1 MDNKNNMDECMWM
14 IMGSIHESD
23 RITVAKCLDM
33 MEEKGISKKEMISII
48 ENAKVELFH
57 VYNEKICSVID
68 GLDITGLTSIL
79 GSKRPVGLIICS
91 TTLSLLC
98 SFS

>member
-33 MEEKGISKKEMISII
+33 MEEKGISKKEMISIMKMLRL
-48 ENAKVELFH
+48 NYFMFTMKKF
-57 VYNEKICSVID
+57 
-68 GLDITGLTSIL
+68 TQ
-79 GSKRPVGLIICS
+79 
-91 TTLSLLC
+91 
-98 SFS
+98 

>member
-57 VYNEKICSVID
+57 VYNEKIRVFFLLDGDKFQWRYCSD
-68 GLDITGLTSIL
+68 RQFAWKSI
-79 GSKRPVGLIICS
+79 SYCAKY
-91 TTLSLLC
+91 
-98 SFS
+98 

>member
-33 MEEKGISKKEMISII
+33 QQVVD
-48 ENAKVELFH
+48 AYH
-57 VYNEKICSVID
+57 C
-68 GLDITGLTSIL
+68 
-79 GSKRPVGLIICS
+79 
-91 TTLSLLC
+91 LSARRSSSRKHLAI
-98 SFS
+98 

>member
-14 IMGSIHESD
+14 IHESD
-23 RITVAKCLDM
+23 RITIAKCLDI

-68 GLDITGLTSIL
+68 GLDNYQFEI
-79 GSKRPVGLIICS
+79 K
-91 TTLSLLC
+91 
-98 SFS
+98 

>member
-1 MDNKNNMDECMWM
+1 MDNKNNMDEWMWM

-68 GLDITGLTSIL
+68 GLDNYQFEI
-79 GSKRPVGLIICS
+79 K
-91 TTLSLLC
+91 
-98 SFS
+98 

>member
-57 VYNEKICSVID
+57 VYNEKIRIFFL
-68 GLDITGLTSIL
+68 LD
-79 GSKRPVGLIICS
+79 GSKLQWRYCADRQFAWKS
-91 TTLSLLC
+91 LSHC
-98 SFS
+98 AEYGCHR

>member
-33 MEEKGISKKEMISII
+33 MEEKGIVGPSEGSKPRSLIMSETAIAERFFTKNPKKE
-48 ENAKVELFH
+48 A
-57 VYNEKICSVID
+57 D
-68 GLDITGLTSIL
+68 
-79 GSKRPVGLIICS
+79 
-91 TTLSLLC
+91 
-98 SFS
+98 FS

>member
-33 MEEKGISKKEMISII
+33 MEEKGISPDCK
-48 ENAKVELFH
+48 
-57 VYNEKICSVID
+57 
-68 GLDITGLTSIL
+68 TSGETKAFRAL
-79 GSKRPVGLIICS
+79 R
-91 TTLSLLC
+91 
-98 SFS
+98 

>member
-48 ENAKVELFH
+48 ENAKVELFQ
-57 VYNEKICSVID
+57 KICSVID
-68 GLDITGLTSIL
+68 GLDNYQFEI
-79 GSKRPVGLIICS
+79 K
-91 TTLSLLC
+91 
-98 SFS
+98 

>member
-48 ENAKVELFH
+48 EKNNPFIN
-57 VYNEKICSVID
+57 Y
-68 GLDITGLTSIL
+68 
-79 GSKRPVGLIICS
+79 
-91 TTLSLLC
+91 
-98 SFS
+98 